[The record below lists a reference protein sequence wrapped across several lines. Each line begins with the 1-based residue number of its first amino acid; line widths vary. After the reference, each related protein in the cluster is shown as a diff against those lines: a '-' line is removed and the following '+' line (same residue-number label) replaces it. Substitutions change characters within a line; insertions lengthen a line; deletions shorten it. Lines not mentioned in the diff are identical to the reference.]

1 MSLPR
6 QVNNEKVLI
15 ILGKRRRKLAE
26 EILEKIRDHTVV
38 GEDGKLPTERD
49 LAKLF
54 NVSRNLLREALVVL
68 ECMGAIEVRAKEGL
82 FVKENAFSDFSPN
95 LRSVVLWPEN
105 VLRDLMEMRVIIEV
119 PAAKLAARRRT
130 AKDLRRMEECMKHLE
145 EVYLHGEKLEGEGA
159 KWDALLHMAV
169 VEASGNRILVRFSEE
184 FGYIMEKYIGQ
195 SRSLV
200 FSQGNWPRIILDQH
214 RALFEAIRDKDESK
228 AQKVAMEHIELA
240 RKKFAG

>member
-1 MSLPR
+1 MWIYLA
-6 QVNNEKVLI
+6 K
-15 ILGKRRRKLAE
+15 GRRKLAE
-26 EILEKIRDHTVV
+26 EILDKIRDKSILV
-38 GEDGKLPTERD
+38 EGKRLPSERE
-49 LAKLF
+49 LANLF

-68 ECMGAIEVRAKEGL
+68 ECLGVIEVRGKEGL
-82 FVKENAFSDFSPN
+82 FVKDEVFVGFSPN
-95 LRSVVLWPEN
+95 LKSVVLWPESM
-105 VLRDLMEMRVIIEV
+105 LRDLMEM
-119 PAAKLAARRRT
+119 
-130 AKDLRRMEECMKHLE
+130 RMEECMKHLE
-145 EVYLHGEKLEGEGA
+145 EIYLHGEKLEGEGA

-214 RALFEAIRDKDESK
+214 RALFEAIRDKDEAK
-228 AQKVAMEHIELA
+228 AKKVAMEHIELA

>member
-1 MSLPR
+1 MWIYLA
-6 QVNNEKVLI
+6 K
-15 ILGKRRRKLAE
+15 GRRKLAE
-26 EILEKIRDHTVV
+26 EILDKIRDKSILVE
-38 GEDGKLPTERD
+38 GKKLPSERE
-49 LAKLF
+49 LANLF

-68 ECMGAIEVRAKEGL
+68 ECLGVIEVRGKEGL
-82 FVKENAFSDFSPN
+82 FVKDEVFVGFSPN
-95 LRSVVLWPEN
+95 LKSVVLWPEN
-105 VLRDLMEMRVIIEV
+105 MLRDLMEMREIIEV
-119 PAAKLAARRRT
+119 PAAGIAARRRT
-130 AKDLRRMEECMKHLE
+130 AEDLKKMEECMKHLE
-145 EVYLHGEKLEGEGA
+145 EIYLHGEKFDGEGA

-214 RALFEAIRDKDESK
+214 RALFEAIRDKDEAK
-228 AQKVAMEHIELA
+228 AKKVAMEHIELA